1 MNDATINSTEAT
13 PLRGRSCL
21 PVIALSSLSVRWSDS
36 AGQPYIRAGRRARG
50 YDRPMGR
57 TRCRLC
63 LVAAALAL
71 VAAIPGAAA
80 AATPKPF
87 TLDPASG
94 AAKPTIAVDSSGT
107 AHVAWNLNNP
117 GVADDTIAYCRVPR
131 GKRACTG

>member
-1 MNDATINSTEAT
+1 
-13 PLRGRSCL
+13 
-21 PVIALSSLSVRWSDS
+21 
-36 AGQPYIRAGRRARG
+36 
-50 YDRPMGR
+50 MGR

-87 TLDPASG
+87 TLDAASG

-107 AHVAWNLNNP
+107 AHVAWNVNNP
-117 GVADDTIAYCRVPR
+117 GVADDTIATARVPR
-131 GKRACTG
+131 GKRACTGRLTLSAPYCDATSPPHVLLNGPGSRS